1 MTTLL
6 IVFCGR
12 EKKTLFNLSTLCGGR
27 KASPFKK
34 LTAPLL
40 PVALEHVPGLCN

>member
-6 IVFCGR
+6 IVFCGW
-12 EKKTLFNLSTLCGGR
+12 KKKLFNLSTLCGGR

-40 PVALEHVPGLCN
+40 PDALEHVPGLCN